1 MPRRTNTPTEEHT
14 TIHEETA
21 GVHAE
26 TPRQAPEEHAEVQA
40 TPTGQGAATE
50 QEQPEAAVL
59 PLKIDVRITGTK
71 NAYGN
76 PTRATATVTLNDS
89 FVINGFRVVMGENGL
104 FCAMP
109 ARRMKNQEYVEVCHP
124 ITADFS
130 RTLQASV
137 LGGYRV
143 HLAMQMA
150 ESQQVPD
157 VYEPV
162 SQQDDLP
169 FEPGM

>member
-1 MPRRTNTPTEEHT
+1 MPRRTTTPAEEHT

-21 GVHAE
+21 AAHVEA
-26 TPRQAPEEHAEVQA
+26 PRQALEEHAAPQT
-40 TPTGQGAATE
+40 TPTGQSAATE
-50 QEQPEAAVL
+50 QEQPEPTAL
-59 PLKIDVRITGTK
+59 PLKLDVRITGTK
-71 NAYGN
+71 NTYGN

-109 ARRMKNQEYVEVCHP
+109 ARRVRDEYVEFCHP

-137 LGGYRV
+137 LGEYRV
-143 HLAMQMA
+143 HLAQQME

-157 VYEPV
+157 VYESVP
-162 SQQDDLP
+162 QQDDLP

>member
-1 MPRRTNTPTEEHT
+1 MPRRPPPAEEHT

-21 GVHAE
+21 GAHTEAPQQAPDEHAE
-26 TPRQAPEEHAEVQA
+26 TQT
-40 TPTGQGAATE
+40 TPIGQGVATE

-59 PLKIDVRITGTK
+59 PLKIDVRISNIR
-71 NAYGN
+71 NAFGN
-76 PTRATATVTLNDS
+76 STRATATVTLNDA

-109 ARRMKNQEYVEVCHP
+109 ARRIKEEYVEVCHP
-124 ITADFS
+124 VTADFS
-130 RTLQASV
+130 HTLQASV
-137 LGGYRV
+137 LAEYRIF
-143 HLAMQMA
+143 LAQQMQ

-157 VYEPV
+157 VYELLL
-162 SQQDDLP
+162 QHDELP